1 MRLKPSPEKQLG
13 SNDASGSQSND
24 ASKGASEDGLDGL
37 DGLAELAAAVQ
48 ADESEARELD
58 DELDLK
64 TLAAVAGAR
73 AAIAQET
80 DSSAVSLRRDVH
92 AASLMRTEPLAPASS
107 AASPQPAAPA
117 QRPAAL
123 EPTVTEPAAREL
135 PARAPSS
142 KVVPL
147 LACLSIALGVL
158 GFALGRSSN
167 APEHVAPS
175 QPLVT
180 ANAPSAVPVLAAPP
194 SAAVENSATVDSA
207 NANAPSAAKPTTQP
221 LAPHA
226 QSTKL
231 VAPTPSATAETRDAP
246 SSAPARTDAPSARV
260 APVPAA
266 TDTPVLAVRPS
277 AASAEADD
285 EGAAAEPETA
295 FDKETEE
302 LAAAAAKGPVRSSNS
317 ASVDDL
323 LDQAL
328 ANPADRRVSAVAV
341 EPAIPEAPSREE
353 VTQAMAVLLPAI
365 RGCAM
370 GQTGIAAAGIVV
382 RGDGRVASV
391 ELSGAPFA
399 GTASGRCMEG
409 VIRRAR
415 FSRFRQPT
423 FRVRFPFAIQ

>member
-37 DGLAELAAAVQ
+37 DGLAELAESVQ

-92 AASLMRTEPLAPASS
+92 AASLMRTEPLAPGSS
-107 AASPQPAAPA
+107 AESPQPAV
-117 QRPAAL
+117 RD
-123 EPTVTEPAAREL
+123 L

-167 APEHVAPS
+167 APEHEAPS
-175 QPLVT
+175 QPMVT
-180 ANAPSAVPVLAAPP
+180 ANAPRAAPVVAAPLSSAVA
-194 SAAVENSATVDSA
+194 NSTTVGAA
-207 NANAPSAAKPTTQP
+207 NANTPSVASAVTQAVAPQ
-221 LAPHA
+221 A

-231 VAPTPSATAETRDAP
+231 VAPTPSAAAATRNAP

-260 APVPAA
+260 VPVPVAA
-266 TDTPVLAVRPS
+266 NAPVLAVRPS
-277 AASAEADD
+277 AAPAGADD

-328 ANPADRRVSAVAV
+328 ANPADRRVSAVAI
-341 EPAIPEAPSREE
+341 EPAMPEAPSREE